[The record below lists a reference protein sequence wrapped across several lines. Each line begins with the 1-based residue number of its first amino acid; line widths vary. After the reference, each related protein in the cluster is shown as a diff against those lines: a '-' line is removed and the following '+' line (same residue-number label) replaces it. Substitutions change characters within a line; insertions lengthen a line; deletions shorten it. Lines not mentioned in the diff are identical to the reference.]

1 MNVFKETTNLYL
13 ERAMRTVTRTEIR
26 LKGASTHCRAYAG
39 CSRNGKSCPAGGPGR
54 GRAAQHRAQGSHTK
68 QHQEPGCCLLS
79 SPTGQRHRE
88 WGPRSPGQAAGWLWK
103 QEDKPRAICFL
114 PLLPGSS
121 HWATRKVGKASQVPR
136 TRRGCLHHLLDSNCH
151 LRTGCYFVWSESSR
165 CQA

>member
-26 LKGASTHCRAYAG
+26 LKGASTHCRPYAG
-39 CSRNGKSCPAGGPGR
+39 CSRNGSAALQGVQGE
-54 GRAAQHRAQGSHTK
+54 AAQHRAQGGHTR
-68 QHQEPGCCLLS
+68 QHQEPGHCCLLS
-79 SPTGQRHRE
+79 SPTGQGHRE

-121 HWATRKVGKASQVPR
+121 HRATRKVDEASQVPR

-151 LRTGCYFVWSESSR
+151 LRTVGYFVWSESGR
-165 CQA
+165 YQA